1 MRRLELHENERPM
14 ALLISQNAEMNRDS
28 KRRKKPYSM
37 DDFYLYADRDDGSRG
52 PNGKYGA
59 AAMSLIES
67 NLFPR
72 WALFVYKDLKIQAGN
87 ANAPE
92 LLAFIHEDAIILA
105 PSISENQCMGM
116 LIATEEA
123 SRKTLT
129 MESPCGRAVRMQMPI
144 IDNKVYAEEDCVLT
158 VFS

>member
-1 MRRLELHENERPM
+1 MRRLELHENERPI
-14 ALLISQNAEMNRDS
+14 ALLISQNAEINRDS

-37 DDFYLYADRDDGSRG
+37 EDFYLYASDGDGSRG
-52 PNGKYGA
+52 PSARYGA

-67 NLFPR
+67 QLFPR
-72 WALFVYKDLKIQAGN
+72 WALFVYKDLKIQAST
-87 ANAPE
+87 ATPPE

-105 PSISENQCMGM
+105 PSITDNQCIGM

-129 MESPCGRAVRMQMPI
+129 MESPNGKIVRIQMPVI
-144 IDNKVYAEEDCVLT
+144 SSKVYAEEDCVLT